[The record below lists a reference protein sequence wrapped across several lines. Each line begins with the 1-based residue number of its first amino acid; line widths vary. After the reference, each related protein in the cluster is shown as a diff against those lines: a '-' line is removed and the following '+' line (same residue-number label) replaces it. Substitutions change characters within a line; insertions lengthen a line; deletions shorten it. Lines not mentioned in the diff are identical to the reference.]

1 MIDRRLFLAGAGAL
15 LSAPAHAAPTTV
27 TLPPVP
33 RLGFKGATVPV
44 PPLPSQRISSRVKV
58 AAGRETRLPCC
69 HATDLAIEGVS
80 PEAYALD
87 ERRGV
92 ITAKQDIDATAS
104 YTATAH
110 RYDAFGAAG
119 YVAGTPRLIDP
130 EEWGASGELYR
141 LYVSRF
147 GVEAIPVHAYENG
160 VRRDR
165 MAAHQAWLKA
175 SRKLLGGVLRK
186 PGIKVMAYGHSIQA
200 MGYRSPEMMTQ
211 ANGPA
216 RDLMGYFDLNDSDT
230 RAKFE
235 QAGGHA
241 REGYNYRLLDRL
253 KSPTYLN
260 FAIPGANA
268 SATTMTGG
276 SVAYGNG
283 GDPTRLTAAFAMKPD
298 VAVIDFGVNDIGN
311 ERVYEQ
317 YLHLLG
323 AFRDAGVPRIVL
335 TPLIEHPAWRD
346 RLGPTQYVRDSII
359 KAAAQ
364 TGSVVVDVFPLY
376 EAGEEG
382 AMGLSRWSHCA
393 ASLSNHPGRTEL
405 RAIGRLLASLAD

>member
-33 RLGFKGATVPV
+33 RLGFKGATVSV
-44 PPLPSQRISSRVKV
+44 PPLPSQRISTRVKV
-58 AAGRETRLPCC
+58 AAGRETHLPCC
-69 HATDLAIEGVS
+69 HATDLAIEGV
-80 PEAYALD
+80 PPDAYGLD

-92 ITAKQDIDATAS
+92 IAAKQDIDALATC
-104 YTATAH
+104 TATAH

-165 MAAHQAWLKA
+165 LAAHRAWLQA

-200 MGYRSPEMMTQ
+200 MGYRSPEMNQ

-216 RDLMGYFDLNDSDT
+216 RDLMGYFKFNDDDT

-260 FAIPGANA
+260 FAIPETDA
-268 SATTMTGG
+268 SATPAPDGR
-276 SVAYGNG
+276 VAYGNG
-283 GDPTRLTAAFAMKPD
+283 ADPARLAAAFAMKPD
-298 VAVIDFGVNDIGN
+298 VAVIDFGVNDIGH

-346 RLGPTQYVRDSII
+346 RVGQTQYVRDSII
-359 KAAAQ
+359 RAAAQ
-364 TGSVVVDVFPLY
+364 TGSVVVDIFPLY
-376 EAGEEG
+376 ETGEEG

-393 ASLSNHPGRTEL
+393 ASFRNHPGRTEL